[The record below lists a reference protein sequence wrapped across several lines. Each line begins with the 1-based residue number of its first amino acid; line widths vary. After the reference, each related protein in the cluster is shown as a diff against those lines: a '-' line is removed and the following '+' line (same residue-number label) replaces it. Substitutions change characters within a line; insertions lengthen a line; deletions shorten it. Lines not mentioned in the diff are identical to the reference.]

1 MDPTECCPVCGCDKT
16 KCICGDECESCGAQ
30 MPFKSKKQRAFL
42 YANKPEIAKK
52 WSKKYGSKIAKK

>member
-1 MDPTECCPVCGCDKT
+1 
-16 KCICGDECESCGAQ
+16 

-52 WSKKYGSKIAKK
+52 WSKKYGSKINGKKNKKAKTKTT